1 MQNYIHIYYSES
13 SATIANGRQKWEK
26 EKNTGLLSGVAWS
39 RPTIGNSSRPSNCT
53 IEFKLKLL
61 LFIQI
66 DFCKIFRSFVTSNL
80 AEHKLCGLK
89 CEKDFGVVAS
99 TYLTDFN
106 DKHGDAIK
114 QNAVEKAVFDD
125 YGQETWPESGN
136 HFISGRLLPELVI
149 VTLRFSPKYRK
160 HNNIKQ
166 CKTHTFK
173 REGAGGEIVVIFFN

>member
-13 SATIANGRQKWEK
+13 SATIANGREKWEK

-39 RPTIGNSSRPSNCT
+39 RPTIENSSRPSNCT

-125 YGQETWPESGN
+125 YG
-136 HFISGRLLPELVI
+136 
-149 VTLRFSPKYRK
+149 
-160 HNNIKQ
+160 
-166 CKTHTFK
+166 
-173 REGAGGEIVVIFFN
+173 